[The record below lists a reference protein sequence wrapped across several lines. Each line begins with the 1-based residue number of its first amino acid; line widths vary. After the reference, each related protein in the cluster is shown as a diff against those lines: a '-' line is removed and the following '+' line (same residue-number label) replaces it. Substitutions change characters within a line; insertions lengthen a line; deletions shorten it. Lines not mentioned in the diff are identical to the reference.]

1 MQINTSALLGMLG
14 SNLPNNVKEKIQDA
28 SSGGKTDISRIVKD
42 KTIQTLL
49 GDTFKSLVEGTKDK
63 GNILQTL
70 QNSKHMFD
78 IKSFSNDI
86 KNISGALAGSDNP
99 KLQQQSVI
107 LKDFFVNIKNLDE
120 NVLKSSFSNSGVMLE
135 SKLNDIASLLK
146 EPALANKMHLQK
158 NLQELAQN
166 IKSVLQNGMDASKV
180 LDIKNNM
187 AALTKTMNSSPDL
200 QSSIKT
206 AVSNLLNN
214 INNLSLSANMQLNP
228 SSLNSLLG
236 NLQNIESDLSSD
248 IGIAA
253 SLIQVQKGTD
263 EVSQSLKNILSKGF
277 DENSLLPLKK
287 AVSSLETVFQNTDMK
302 QNLKSVFADILGT
315 LNSLIKN
322 PLSLKEPQILNS
334 LLNNMQ
340 NISQELQKS
349 FNEAPGR
356 PQPAKL
362 SDVANLAKKPEVSNN
377 INLQKALGEINNS
390 LKNISFDNL
399 PKTLQ
404 ELKSGLSNLSSLNI
418 PADQKAQGANLLKGI
433 NTLVQNLNPQSLTQQ
448 QNLLNSISREVENFQ
463 EQLSKA
469 LTRDPALPGKELL
482 SFLNDEKVMNTAE
495 VQKGVESLGQNIS
508 SIMNSGISDLQVQT
522 LQNTINTVSSSLT
535 KGDMLQLEV
544 KNAVNTLLNGAKEIA
559 RNPNLQP
566 RLQVLSTLAANAS
579 NISSNISNLPL
590 QLPAKA
596 GQVQLPNIS
605 GDIKAVLLKVS
616 EELNKGDTAVSKEVK
631 ALVEKTLTQVEY
643 FQALSYSSSS
653 NHTYLPFSWENIEE
667 GDIKF
672 ASHGKDNFSCQINL
686 QMKEYGEIRILLELE
701 KKNYLNINIGVADD
715 QFKAMIQE
723 KLQLLRKSI
732 NGINLNLQSMN
743 LFELNKNNTQN
754 KLSGYNSGDTLDFG
768 LDIKV

>member
-14 SNLPNNVKEKIQDA
+14 SNITNNVKEKIQDA
-28 SSGGKTDISRIVKD
+28 SSGGKTDISQIVKD

-49 GDTFKSLVEGTKDK
+49 GDTFKSLIEGTKDK

-86 KNISGALAGSDNP
+86 KNISGALAQSDNP

-146 EPALANKMHLQK
+146 EPALTNKMQLQK
-158 NLQELAQN
+158 SLQDLGQN
-166 IKSVLQNGMDASKV
+166 IKSVLQNGMDAPK
-180 LDIKNNM
+180 LFDIKNNM
-187 AALTKTMNSSPDL
+187 AALTKTLNSSPDL

-206 AVSNLLNN
+206 AVSNLLSN

-228 SSLNSLLG
+228 SSLNGLLG
-236 NLQNIESDLSSD
+236 NLQNIESELSSD
-248 IGIAA
+248 IGKTAA
-253 SLIQVQKGTD
+253 LIQMQKGTD

-277 DENSLLPLKK
+277 DENSLLSLKK
-287 AVSSLETVFQNTDMK
+287 NVAGLETIFQNTDIK
-302 QNLKSVFADILGT
+302 QNLKNALSQILGT
-315 LNSLIKN
+315 LNNLIKT
-322 PLSLKEPQILNS
+322 PASLKEPQNLNT

-349 FNEAPGR
+349 FNEAPGQQ
-356 PQPAKL
+356 QPAKF
-362 SDVANLAKKPEVSNN
+362 SDVANLAKKPGISNN

-390 LKNISFDNL
+390 LKNISFENF
-399 PKTLQ
+399 PKTVQ
-404 ELKSGLSNLSSLNI
+404 ELRTRLANLSSLNI
-418 PADQKAQGANLLKGI
+418 PADQKARGTNLLSQL
-433 NTLVQNLNPQSLTQQ
+433 NSLVQNLNPQSLTQQ
-448 QNLLNSISREVENFQ
+448 QNLLSSISTQVENFQ

-469 LTRDPALPGKELL
+469 LTQDPALPRKELL
-482 SFLNDEKVMNTAE
+482 SFLSDEKVMNTAE
-495 VQKGVESLGQNIS
+495 LQKGVETLGQNIS
-508 SIMNSGISDLQVQT
+508 SIMNSGISDLQVQA
-522 LQNTINTVSSSLT
+522 LQNTINNVSSSLT

-544 KNAVNTLLNGAKEIA
+544 KNAVNTLLNGAKQIA
-559 RNPNLQP
+559 QNPKVQP
-566 RLQVLSTLAANAS
+566 QLQVLSTLAANAS
-579 NISSNISNLPL
+579 NISSNISNLAL

-596 GQVQLPNIS
+596 GQIQLPNIS

-616 EELNKGDTAVSKEVK
+616 EELDKGDAAVSKETK

-672 ASHGKDNFSCQINL
+672 SSHGKDNFSCQINL

-732 NGINLNLQSMN
+732 NGIKLNLQSLN
-743 LFELNKNNTQN
+743 LFDLNKNNTQN
-754 KLSGYNSGDTLDFG
+754 SLSGYNSGDTLDFG